1 MKIYDSKG
9 ILKVAAGGAVADG
22 GDIIAAGTQTAFT
35 TGTVI
40 FSNSNGISFGMSNS
54 SVVTASYTVPSV
66 PPETPFGLSAGT
78 QSVSTGTLVFSNSNN
93 VSFGM
98 SGSSRITASA
108 SETPF
113 GISAGTQSVSTGTM
127 VFSDSNGI
135 SFGMSG
141 SSRITASYT
150 VPTETPFGVSAGT
163 QSVSTG
169 TLVFSNSNNVS
180 FGMSGSSRV
189 TASASFPAETPF
201 AISAG
206 TQSVSTGTM
215 VFSDSNGISFGMSG
229 SSRITASYT
238 VPTQTNQTLGLYA
251 SSNTTGQSSSSTF
264 DARTISFRGAGIISV
279 GMSAGE
285 YIISASAAG
294 AADGVNIIAAGTQTA
309 NTTGTVVFSNSNNVT
324 FGMTNSS
331 IITASIS
338 VPPETPFAISAG
350 TQSVST
356 GTMVFS
362 NSNNV
367 SFGMSGSS
375 RITASASET
384 PFGISAGTQ
393 SVSTGTMVFSDSNGI
408 SFGMSGS
415 SRITAS
421 YTVPNATQ
429 FAISAGTQSV
439 STGTMIFSNSNNISF
454 GMSGSSRIT
463 ASVSETPFGISA
475 GTQSV
480 STGTM
485 VFSDS
490 NGISFGMSGSS
501 RITATYTVPVSVSAY
516 AFSNTT
522 QSSTGTMALSSL
534 QFAGAGGVSVGITG
548 GSVVISGGAG
558 GGGAFTGGMSNIGNT
573 AGTSGTVQSQMLIVG
588 GPNITISQSING
600 QSATLSVSANAPGA
614 AAENNWVNLLGANT
628 AGNTTASGS
637 TLGFSGLNLTL
648 SGTNASQVVF
658 SAPAT
663 SSLSATGVVQISTN
677 VSTISIGVPRSY
689 IQLFE
694 KMPLYN
700 MSGMSQDA
708 GTLFLQPF
716 TPQDDLT
723 LCRINLIHLVTT
735 QGTTTQSISGSIS
748 GAVATSGTG
757 MYTRFGTML
766 LLSRVSAGTN
776 VNSSNIV
783 TFFSNTFD
791 ITIGMSCSVS
801 QSTNV
806 SSATVSVTT
815 SGIIT
820 FISSIDT
827 NGGQTTGSSG
837 SSGST
842 SFSSTSTNGATF
854 SSSFAMTFGSQVM
867 SRWRP
872 VIMGMGTSLNASND
886 YWLGIIQQSSTAS
899 TNYSLQRLVNFGVQ
913 SYVGQPLF
921 SGNNAWAQLGYNG
934 ALGGANSNW
943 LPGLGSIASSVSTTT
958 FASSN
963 ISAIFSQTYFIMQNT
978 PNI

>member
-22 GDIIAAGTQTAFT
+22 GDIIAAGTQTAFS

-66 PPETPFGLSAGT
+66 PPETPFGISAGT

-113 GISAGTQSVSTGTM
+113 AISAGTQSVSTGTMVFSDSNGISFGMSGSSRITASYTVPPPETPFGISAGTQSVSTGTM
-127 VFSDSNGI
+127 IFSDSNGI

-169 TLVFSNSNNVS
+169 TLVFSNSNNVT

-285 YIISASAAG
+285 YIISAGAG
-294 AADGVNIIAAGTQTA
+294 A
-309 NTTGTVVFSNSNNVT
+309 
-324 FGMTNSS
+324 
-331 IITASIS
+331 
-338 VPPETPFAISAG
+338 ETPFAISAG

-356 GTMVFS
+356 GTMIFS

-375 RITASASET
+375 RITASVSET

-501 RITATYTVPVSVSAY
+501 RITATYTVPASVSAY

-534 QFAGAGGVSVGITG
+534 QFAGAGIASVGVTG
-548 GSVVISGGAG
+548 GSVVISVPSG
-558 GGGAFTGGMSNIGNT
+558 GGGGFTGGMSNIGNT
-573 AGTSGTVQSQMLIVG
+573 AGTSGTIQSQMLIVG

-600 QSATLSVSANAPGA
+600 QSATLSVSGNAPGA

-628 AGNTTASGS
+628 AGSTTASGS

-648 SGTNASQVVF
+648 SGTNNSQIVF
-658 SAPAT
+658 SAYPT
-663 SSLSATGVVQISTN
+663 SSLSATGAVQISTN
-677 VSTISIGVPRSY
+677 VSTISIGVPFMPF
-689 IQLFE
+689 FE
-694 KMPLYN
+694 AFDPNSLASVTQQSATVN
-700 MSGMSQDA
+700 MLPMFLSA
-708 GTLFLQPF
+708 G
-716 TPQDDLT
+716 LT
-723 LCRINLIHLVTT
+723 ACRINLLQSIST

-757 MYTRFGTML
+757 MYTRFGTFL
-766 LLSRVSAGTN
+766 LWSRVSTGTN
-776 VNSSNIV
+776 INSSQIV
-783 TFFSNTFD
+783 TFFSNTFNQ
-791 ITIGMSCSVS
+791 TIGMSCSVS
-801 QSTNV
+801 QSTNA

-815 SGIIT
+815 SGVIT
-820 FISSIDT
+820 FISSIDSA
-827 NGGQTTGSSG
+827 GGQTTGSFG
-837 SSGST
+837 SSSST
-842 SFSSTSTNGATF
+842 SFSSTSTNGQTF
-854 SSSFAMTFGSQVM
+854 SSSFAMTFGSRVM
-867 SRWRP
+867 SAIRP
-872 VIMGMGTSLNASND
+872 VHMGFGTSLTPGE
-886 YWLGIIQQSSTAS
+886 YWIGLIHNSSTGS
-899 TNYSLQRLVNFGVQ
+899 TNYSLQRLINFGIPALLCQ
-913 SYVGQPLF
+913 SMFTGSAAYCEI
-921 SGNNAWAQLGYNG
+921 GNSQQTSQGFRQAWGVLNLAT
-934 ALGGANSNW
+934 
-943 LPGLGSIASSVSTTT
+943 SVTTT
-958 FASSN
+958 AQDIAFVIPSN
-963 ISAIFSQTYFIMQNT
+963 TWNNTYFLIQNN
-978 PNI
+978 PKNFG